1 MGLRRSALLLD
12 QRNVELLAAL
22 REDPRV
28 GIAELARRVGMS
40 APAVR
45 ERILRLEEAGVIRGY
60 RLELDPTALGY
71 PISAYV
77 RVRPAPGQLPK
88 IAELARSLPQVV
100 ECHRV
105 TGEDCFVLKVY
116 LPSIDELDQ
125 VLDRFLAYGQTTT
138 SIVQSTP
145 VLTRSLPLPARTPI
159 RPFFHAREG
168 GFHFCQ
174 MSILLDYDIDERGV
188 SGGDF
193 PQAQFFKFIFEP

>member
-1 MGLRRSALLLD
+1 MNLRRSEFLLD
-12 QRNVELLAAL
+12 RRNVELLCLL
-22 REDPRV
+22 RDDPRL
-28 GIAELARRVGMS
+28 GISELARRIGMS

-60 RLELDPTALGY
+60 RLELDPAALGY

-145 VLTRSLPLPARTPI
+145 VPPRSLPLPS
-159 RPFFHAREG
+159 E
-168 GFHFCQ
+168 
-174 MSILLDYDIDERGV
+174 
-188 SGGDF
+188 
-193 PQAQFFKFIFEP
+193 